1 MLKAI
6 KYLLIATIFRMEE
19 NIAFQNFLV
28 NAQRMF
34 SNFVEYQTP
43 PVRRYLG
50 LKVTLITPI
59 MASQEEKRRLEI
71 QILND
76 HHTAKQ
82 KRKADREY
90 DESQKVHIFVNF
102 TGYRSKMPRSK
113 LNVKRPPVNS
123 TALENAVKAVLDPE
137 NISLREACKI
147 FGVKLTTLSRHLS
160 RFRKSE
166 SQTFEYKPRLDNK
179 KVFTD
184 YEENCLL
191 LYIKKVAKMNYGL
204 TKKSFPILTERKS
217 STDIVNLL
225 PEDVV
230 PYPKAKPRKATNK
243 GRKRGKTMIAT
254 DTPEKERRQK
264 KNQQRKQVQYSSS
277 EEEDDI
283 VHLVETDDEDSNDEE
298 CLFCN
303 ESFKNDIHGEQWIR
317 CMSCLGWAHELC
329 AATKEG
335 QIVYD
340 FFVITQQSA
349 IKYKTHN

>member
-1 MLKAI
+1 
-6 KYLLIATIFRMEE
+6 
-19 NIAFQNFLV
+19 
-28 NAQRMF
+28 
-34 SNFVEYQTP
+34 
-43 PVRRYLG
+43 
-50 LKVTLITPI
+50 
-59 MASQEEKRRLEI
+59 
-71 QILND
+71 
-76 HHTAKQ
+76 
-82 KRKADREY
+82 
-90 DESQKVHIFVNF
+90 
-102 TGYRSKMPRSK
+102 MPLSK

-254 DTPEKERRQK
+254 DTPEKERLKNEKKVSFKRRINIEETNEQNKDKSKKLKLRRQK

-335 QIVYD
+335 CKIYICD
-340 FFVITQQSA
+340 FCV
-349 IKYKTHN
+349 KR

>member
-1 MLKAI
+1 
-6 KYLLIATIFRMEE
+6 
-19 NIAFQNFLV
+19 
-28 NAQRMF
+28 
-34 SNFVEYQTP
+34 
-43 PVRRYLG
+43 
-50 LKVTLITPI
+50 
-59 MASQEEKRRLEI
+59 
-71 QILND
+71 
-76 HHTAKQ
+76 
-82 KRKADREY
+82 
-90 DESQKVHIFVNF
+90 
-102 TGYRSKMPRSK
+102 MPLSK

-179 KVFTD
+179 K
-184 YEENCLL
+184 YSL
-191 LYIKKVAKMNYGL
+191 IMKRI
-204 TKKSFPILTERKS
+204 FPILTERKS

-254 DTPEKERRQK
+254 DTPEKERLKNEKKVSFKRRINIEETNEQNKDKSKKLKLRRQK

-335 QIVYD
+335 CKIYIVIFVLNAETNLFLY
-340 FFVITQQSA
+340 FFFTNVCCFS
-349 IKYKTHN
+349 YL